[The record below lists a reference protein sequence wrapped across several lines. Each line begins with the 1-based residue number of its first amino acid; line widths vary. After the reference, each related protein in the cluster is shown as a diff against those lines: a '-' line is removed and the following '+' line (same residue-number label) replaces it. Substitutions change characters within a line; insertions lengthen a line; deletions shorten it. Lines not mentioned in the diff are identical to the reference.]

1 VVVCSELPADEGASV
16 TNAAEQLAAEVIRY
30 HRFSPPVVWVEHHP
44 PETTGGSTETFDL
57 VAFSS
62 YEVRERTPYMGEVR
76 LSVVVE
82 RSDGVVRKMKERV
95 VTGSGLRLR
104 LEEGGRG
111 RLDFPHP

>member
-30 HRFSPPVVWVEHHP
+30 HRLSAPVVWVEHHP
-44 PETTGGSTETFDL
+44 PETT
-57 VAFSS
+57 
-62 YEVRERTPYMGEVR
+62 
-76 LSVVVE
+76 
-82 RSDGVVRKMKERV
+82 
-95 VTGSGLRLR
+95 GLRLR